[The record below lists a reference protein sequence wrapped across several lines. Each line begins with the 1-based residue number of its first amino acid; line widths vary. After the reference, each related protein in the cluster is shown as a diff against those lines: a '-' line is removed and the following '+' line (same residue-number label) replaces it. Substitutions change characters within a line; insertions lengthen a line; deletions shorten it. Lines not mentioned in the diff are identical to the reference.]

1 MPPGTRFRL
10 RKDACEAPNKG
21 LCFKKLI
28 VMRIRF
34 HFRLIPF
41 IAATLLV
48 LLGIV
53 LAQWQTRRAAEK
65 QQIETQLTA
74 RASAP
79 VVALAALPMEAAAL
93 EYRRVSVRGQ
103 FVSDWPVY
111 LDNRPQDGRPGF
123 YVVMPFRIAGSA
135 THVLV
140 ERGWIGLNKANRS
153 TILPYSTPSGE
164 LEISGTV
171 RRHAGRVMQL
181 GNAAELKRG
190 ALLQNLDGEDFAKAS
205 GLAIQPILI
214 EQATTLDVA
223 QDGLIRDWP
232 KPSNGIDMHRGYA
245 FQWYALAVMAFLFF
259 VVTGFR
265 REPD

>member
-1 MPPGTRFRL
+1 
-10 RKDACEAPNKG
+10 
-21 LCFKKLI
+21 
-28 VMRIRF
+28 MRIRF

-48 LLGIV
+48 LLGVV

-65 QQIETQLTA
+65 QQIDMQLTA

-79 VVALAALPMEAAAL
+79 VAALSATLLDADAF

-123 YVVMPFRIAGSA
+123 YVVMPFRIAGS
-135 THVLV
+135 TMHVLV
-140 ERGWIGLNKANRS
+140 ERGWIGLNKADRAAM
-153 TILPYSTPSGE
+153 LPFETPTGE
-164 LEISGTV
+164 VEINGTV

-181 GNAAELKRG
+181 GSAAALKPG
-190 ALLQNLDGEDFAKAS
+190 ALLQNLDISDFSTAS
-205 GLAIQPILI
+205 GLAMQPVLI
-214 EQATTLDVA
+214 EQASTPGAVT
-223 QDGLIRDWP
+223 DGLVRDWP
-232 KPSNGIDMHRGYA
+232 KPSSGIDMHRGYA

>member
-1 MPPGTRFRL
+1 
-10 RKDACEAPNKG
+10 
-21 LCFKKLI
+21 
-28 VMRIRF
+28 MRIRF

-41 IAATLLV
+41 IAAALLV
-48 LLGIV
+48 LLGVV
-53 LAQWQTRRAAEK
+53 LAQWQTSRASEK
-65 QQIETQLTA
+65 QHIETQLTA
-74 RASAP
+74 RALAP
-79 VVALAALPMEAAAL
+79 VVVLGTAPVEAGTL

-123 YVVMPFRIAGSA
+123 YVVMPFRIAGSSA
-135 THVLV
+135 HVLV
-140 ERGWIGLNKANRS
+140 ERGWIGLNKANRA
-153 TILPYSTPSGE
+153 TMLPYQTPAGE
-164 LEISGTV
+164 IEISGTV

-181 GNAAELKRG
+181 GSAVELKPG
-190 ALLQNLDGEDFAKAS
+190 ALLQNLDIGDFAKAS
-205 GLAIQPILI
+205 SLAMQPILI

-245 FQWYALAVMAFLFF
+245 FQWYALAAMAFLFF
-259 VVTGFR
+259 VLTGFR

>member
-1 MPPGTRFRL
+1 
-10 RKDACEAPNKG
+10 
-21 LCFKKLI
+21 
-28 VMRIRF
+28 MRIRF

-41 IAATLLV
+41 VAAALLV
-48 LLGIV
+48 LLGVV

-65 QQIETQLTA
+65 QSIETQLTA
-74 RASAP
+74 RALAP
-79 VVALAALPMEAAAL
+79 VIALGTLPVQADGL

-140 ERGWIGLNKANRS
+140 ERGWIGLNKANRA
-153 TILPYSTPSGE
+153 IMLPYQTPTGE

-181 GNAAELKRG
+181 GSAAELKPG
-190 ALLQNLDGEDFAKAS
+190 ALLQNLEISDLAKAS
-205 GLAIQPILI
+205 NLAMQPILI
-214 EQATTLDVA
+214 EQATTPDVA

-259 VVTGFR
+259 VLTGFR